1 VTTACDSC
9 LRRALLLGRLA
20 GYIEHV
26 ATAAPGTRSREL
38 LALSNAAL
46 VHAVAGRRAERLLAE
61 SAADHPASLRRELAA
76 ADCWALCRHEP
87 GYPAGLRDLGAEA
100 PAALLGR
107 GDAAALGRVDDEPS
121 VTVVGS
127 RRSSAYGSGV
137 ARELARMLA
146 VAGLPVIS
154 GLALGVDA
162 AAHRGALDGRGL
174 TVAALGSGP
183 DRAYPPGNRTLH
195 ADILKA
201 GGVVV
206 SELPPGTGAFRWTFP
221 ARNRIMAALG
231 AMTVVVE
238 AAARSGS
245 LITVGMAQDA
255 GREIGAVPGPV
266 NSWLSDGTN
275 ALIRDGAHLIRG
287 AQDVLDLML
296 GTGATSARSSGPELD
311 ELLGRVL
318 AEVEGGRRNADEVA
332 LGIGAGAGEVAAALA
347 RLELLGYLES
357 DFSGAYS
364 RTQLAH
370 PETGPAAAPS

>member
-1 VTTACDSC
+1 
-9 LRRALLLGRLA
+9 
-20 GYIEHV
+20 
-26 ATAAPGTRSREL
+26 
-38 LALSNAAL
+38 
-46 VHAVAGRRAERLLAE
+46 
-61 SAADHPASLRRELAA
+61 
-76 ADCWALCRHEP
+76 
-87 GYPAGLRDLGAEA
+87 
-100 PAALLGR
+100 
-107 GDAAALGRVDDEPS
+107 
-121 VTVVGS
+121 
-127 RRSSAYGSGV
+127 RSSAYGSGV

-154 GLALGVDA
+154 GLALGIDT
-162 AAHRGALDGRGL
+162 AAHRGALEGGGL
-174 TVAALGSGP
+174 TVAALGTGP
-183 DRAYPPGNRTLH
+183 DRAYPPGNRTLY
-195 ADILKA
+195 ADIVEA

-275 ALIRDGAHLIRG
+275 ALIRDGAHLIRD
-287 AQDVLDLML
+287 AQDILDLML
-296 GTGATSARSSGPELD
+296 GTGATSARCSGPELD
-311 ELLGRVL
+311 EQLGRVL
-318 AEVEGGRRNADEVA
+318 AEIEGGRRNADEVA
-332 LGIGAGAGEVAAALA
+332 LGIGAGAGEVASALA

-364 RTQLAH
+364 RTQLAR
-370 PETGPAAAPS
+370 PEAGPAAAPS